1 MGIFYNKT
9 TFKVHRDAQEIP
21 VKAKVDVLVCGGG
34 PAGIGAALG
43 AAKGEVSVM
52 IIEKNNCLGG
62 LATTGLVTTFAG
74 SSIFSD
80 SEDDDPTVNRRQ
92 VIKGVVWEFIER
104 LIQEDGA
111 ISPEELNKTGQND
124 AATFDIE
131 VYKRVADEIMEE
143 WGINLL
149 YHTMITGAIMDG
161 ETIKGVVIENKAG
174 CQAILADVII
184 DATGDGDVAY
194 LAGASYKMGRDEDG
208 KTQPLTTM
216 FRIGGMP
223 EVGKEQIEKFSKYP
237 KGKVQPYFLFWE
249 APEFIYGHV
258 CIFGTPRKGEYRC
271 EMTRSVDKNG
281 LNPDDLTKAEIECRR
296 QIPKI
301 VEYFRKEYPGA
312 ENVYLIDSAGT
323 VGGKDL
329 IFTLFLSLMM
339 IPNEL
344 VVITN
349 FTTITNLDL
358 RNTFTGLILPSVTS
372 VFYIYLLREN
382 FAQIPDELYYA
393 AKVDGT
399 SDLRYLRK
407 VMVPICKPTL
417 ITIVIL
423 KVIECWNSYV
433 WPRLITDDP
442 DYYLVSNG
450 IQEIRENGFGREN
463 IPAMMAAVVV
473 ISVPLVVL
481 FLVFRKKVMAGVA
494 RGGTKG

>member
-80 SEDDDPTVNRRQ
+80 SEDDDPAVNRRQ

-216 FRIGGMP
+216 FR
-223 EVGKEQIEKFSKYP
+223 
-237 KGKVQPYFLFWE
+237 
-249 APEFIYGHV
+249 
-258 CIFGTPRKGEYRC
+258 
-271 EMTRSVDKNG
+271 
-281 LNPDDLTKAEIECRR
+281 
-296 QIPKI
+296 
-301 VEYFRKEYPGA
+301 
-312 ENVYLIDSAGT
+312 
-323 VGGKDL
+323 
-329 IFTLFLSLMM
+329 LSL
-339 IPNEL
+339 IHISE
-344 VVITN
+344 
-349 FTTITNLDL
+349 
-358 RNTFTGLILPSVTS
+358 
-372 VFYIYLLREN
+372 
-382 FAQIPDELYYA
+382 
-393 AKVDGT
+393 
-399 SDLRYLRK
+399 
-407 VMVPICKPTL
+407 PTR
-417 ITIVIL
+417 
-423 KVIECWNSYV
+423 
-433 WPRLITDDP
+433 P
-442 DYYLVSNG
+442 
-450 IQEIRENGFGREN
+450 
-463 IPAMMAAVVV
+463 
-473 ISVPLVVL
+473 
-481 FLVFRKKVMAGVA
+481 
-494 RGGTKG
+494 

>member
-184 DATGDGDVAY
+184 DATGDGDVMRMEKLSHLQRCFGLVECQKLEKSRLKNSPNTPKERYNHISCSGKHQNLYMDMFAY
-194 LAGASYKMGRDEDG
+194 SEHR
-208 KTQPLTTM
+208 
-216 FRIGGMP
+216 
-223 EVGKEQIEKFSKYP
+223 V
-237 KGKVQPYFLFWE
+237 
-249 APEFIYGHV
+249 
-258 CIFGTPRKGEYRC
+258 
-271 EMTRSVDKNG
+271 
-281 LNPDDLTKAEIECRR
+281 KA
-296 QIPKI
+296 
-301 VEYFRKEYPGA
+301 
-312 ENVYLIDSAGT
+312 
-323 VGGKDL
+323 
-329 IFTLFLSLMM
+329 
-339 IPNEL
+339 
-344 VVITN
+344 
-349 FTTITNLDL
+349 
-358 RNTFTGLILPSVTS
+358 NTDV
-372 VFYIYLLREN
+372 
-382 FAQIPDELYYA
+382 
-393 AKVDGT
+393 K
-399 SDLRYLRK
+399 
-407 VMVPICKPTL
+407 
-417 ITIVIL
+417 
-423 KVIECWNSYV
+423 
-433 WPRLITDDP
+433 
-442 DYYLVSNG
+442 
-450 IQEIRENGFGREN
+450 
-463 IPAMMAAVVV
+463 
-473 ISVPLVVL
+473 
-481 FLVFRKKVMAGVA
+481 
-494 RGGTKG
+494 

>member
-80 SEDDDPTVNRRQ
+80 SEDDDPVVNRRQ

-323 VGGKDL
+323 VGVQDSRRIVGEYEMTMDDL
-329 IFTLFLSLMM
+329 LECREFEDVIALGCYPIDLHNPMGGDMICVLLS
-339 IPNEL
+339 IL
-344 VVITN
+344 VRHMEYHI
-349 FTTITNLDL
+349 
-358 RNTFTGLILPSVTS
+358 G
-372 VFYIYLLREN
+372 
-382 FAQIPDELYYA
+382 
-393 AKVDGT
+393 
-399 SDLRYLRK
+399 
-407 VMVPICKPTL
+407 
-417 ITIVIL
+417 
-423 KVIECWNSYV
+423 
-433 WPRLITDDP
+433 
-442 DYYLVSNG
+442 
-450 IQEIRENGFGREN
+450 
-463 IPAMMAAVVV
+463 
-473 ISVPLVVL
+473 VL
-481 FLVFRKKVMAGVA
+481 FRQRLKISLLQVDAFLQIFMQNLQFESLVPVWQSVKQQEQRQRCVW
-494 RGGTKG
+494 

>member
-174 CQAILADVII
+174 CQAILADVECQKLEKSRLKNSPNTPKERYNHISCSGKHQNLYM
-184 DATGDGDVAY
+184 DMFAYSEHRVKANTDV
-194 LAGASYKMGRDEDG
+194 K
-208 KTQPLTTM
+208 
-216 FRIGGMP
+216 
-223 EVGKEQIEKFSKYP
+223 
-237 KGKVQPYFLFWE
+237 
-249 APEFIYGHV
+249 
-258 CIFGTPRKGEYRC
+258 
-271 EMTRSVDKNG
+271 
-281 LNPDDLTKAEIECRR
+281 
-296 QIPKI
+296 
-301 VEYFRKEYPGA
+301 
-312 ENVYLIDSAGT
+312 
-323 VGGKDL
+323 
-329 IFTLFLSLMM
+329 
-339 IPNEL
+339 
-344 VVITN
+344 
-349 FTTITNLDL
+349 
-358 RNTFTGLILPSVTS
+358 
-372 VFYIYLLREN
+372 
-382 FAQIPDELYYA
+382 
-393 AKVDGT
+393 
-399 SDLRYLRK
+399 
-407 VMVPICKPTL
+407 
-417 ITIVIL
+417 
-423 KVIECWNSYV
+423 
-433 WPRLITDDP
+433 
-442 DYYLVSNG
+442 
-450 IQEIRENGFGREN
+450 
-463 IPAMMAAVVV
+463 
-473 ISVPLVVL
+473 
-481 FLVFRKKVMAGVA
+481 
-494 RGGTKG
+494 